1 MRRPLEVTT
10 LLLEVSMEALD
21 KTLKRLEL
29 YYGAQMRNP
38 SRTGHAL
45 TLIAAAYPV
54 PAPQK
59 A

>member
-1 MRRPLEVTT
+1 MTT

-21 KTLKRLEL
+21 KTLKILES

-38 SRTGHAL
+38 SRPGHAL
-45 TLIAAAYPV
+45 TLIAAVSPV
-54 PAPQK
+54 LAPQK